1 MKEISTE
8 IIIQGSS
15 ADVWNVLTDFR
26 SYPRWNPFIKEI
38 RGDLI
43 VGSKLELKIV
53 TPKKKIR
60 TYNPVVTV
68 VTPDSE
74 LRWYGRAFMPGILD
88 GERIFKISNDAGQSV
103 RFEHKEIFGGLGALI
118 GGKFLVKDI
127 FESENNMNKALKL
140 EVESKNKT
148 MTELK

>member
-8 IIIQGSS
+8 ITILASR
-15 ADVWNVLTDFR
+15 ADVWSVLTDFR

-38 RGDLI
+38 KGDLK

-53 TPKKKIR
+53 TPQNKIR
-60 TYNPVVTV
+60 RYNPVVTLI
-68 VTPDSE
+68 TPNSE
-74 LRWYGRAFMPGILD
+74 LRWAGRAFMPGILD
-88 GERIFKISNDAGQSV
+88 GERIFRITTVANDSV

-127 FESENNMNKALKL
+127 LESENSMNRALKL
-140 EVESKNKT
+140 EVESKNRT
-148 MTELK
+148 MEELR